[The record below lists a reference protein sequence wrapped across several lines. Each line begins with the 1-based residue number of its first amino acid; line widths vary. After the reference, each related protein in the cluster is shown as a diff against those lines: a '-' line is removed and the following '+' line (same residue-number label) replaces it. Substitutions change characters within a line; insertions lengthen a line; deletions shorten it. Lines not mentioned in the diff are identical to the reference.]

1 MHINGN
7 NKLIKLH
14 QMGLNIT
21 FEVYLIL
28 MNAIVDVIAANIRR
42 LRELKSLSQK
52 EVSAQSGVPQGQY
65 SRIENGRVEPAV
77 STLDKLAKVFEV
89 SVSEFFRSDDV
100 NEQLNL
106 PLMEKVKLI
115 DTLGEEE
122 KQALFKMIDLAISN
136 KKMKDSLSNILTA

>member
-1 MHINGN
+1 
-7 NKLIKLH
+7 
-14 QMGLNIT
+14 
-21 FEVYLIL
+21 
-28 MNAIVDVIAANIRR
+28 MNAIVEVIAGNIRR
-42 LRELKSLSQK
+42 LRELKQLSQK
-52 EVSAQSGVPQGQY
+52 EVSAQSSVPQGQY

-89 SVSEFFRSDDV
+89 SVSEFFRNDDV

-122 KQALFKMIDLAISN
+122 KKALFKMIDLAISN
-136 KKMKDSLSNILTA
+136 KKMKDNLQSLIAS